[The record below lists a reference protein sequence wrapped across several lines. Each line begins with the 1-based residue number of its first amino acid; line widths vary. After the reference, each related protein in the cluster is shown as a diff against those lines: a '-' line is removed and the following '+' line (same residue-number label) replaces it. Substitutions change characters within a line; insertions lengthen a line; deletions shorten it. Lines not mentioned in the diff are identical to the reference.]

1 MQKCSVGTP
10 ADLEFYSLI
19 LKCGNSYRVELQKDE
34 NLKICKDEICRNSHK
49 SGCNKFDF
57 ESVGTPTNLICKF
70 NFEICGNYCKPGC
83 NSLILKCG
91 NSHKPGCNK
100 FDFESVGTP
109 TDLDYTIKFSV
120 FKISCT
126 KDFGSLYLNILF
138 FQVFRQE

>member
-10 ADLEFYSLI
+10 ADLGFYNLI

-83 NSLILKCG
+83 NSSILK
-91 NSHKPGCNK
+91 
-100 FDFESVGTP
+100 SVGTP
-109 TDLDYTIKFSV
+109 TNLICKFNFESV
-120 FKISCT
+120 ETPTNLVVTVRF
-126 KDFGSLYLNILF
+126 
-138 FQVFRQE
+138 

>member
-1 MQKCSVGTP
+1 MIFFGLKVSSMQKCSVGTP

-19 LKCGNSYRVELQKDE
+19 LKCGNSYRVELRKDE
-34 NLKICKDEICRNSHK
+34 NLKICKDEICRNSYR
-49 SGCNKFDF
+49 S
-57 ESVGTPTNLICKF
+57 
-70 NFEICGNYCKPGC
+70 
-83 NSLILKCG
+83 
-91 NSHKPGCNK
+91 GCNK

>member
-91 NSHKPGCNK
+91 NSYRVELRKDENLNICKDEICRNSHKSGCNK
-100 FDFESVGTP
+100 FDFGT
-109 TDLDYTIKFSV
+109 TANLVVTVRF
-120 FKISCT
+120 
-126 KDFGSLYLNILF
+126 
-138 FQVFRQE
+138 